1 MFKRCYRCYKPQKAC
16 LCDYIRPIDTGIKF
30 VLLMHPKEAY
40 QQKTGTGRLASQSL
54 IDSEILIGIDFTDN
68 ARLNALLDSSGDGAA
83 YQPFLLFPGEK
94 AWHTEDPGFPD
105 LLRGKK
111 PLVIIVDATWFFAKK
126 ILRLSS
132 NLHDLPTLSFR
143 NSYRSQ
149 FEFKTQPAPECLS
162 TIESAYYLIEEF
174 KSNNLI
180 SAEVDPSGL
189 MKVFH
194 EMVRYQL
201 SCEQIRHEAMAAELY
216 PELFQN

>member
-68 ARLNALLDSSGDGAA
+68 ARLNDLLDSSGEGAA

-111 PLVIIVDATWFFAKK
+111 PLVIIVD
-126 ILRLSS
+126 
-132 NLHDLPTLSFR
+132 
-143 NSYRSQ
+143 RSQ

-162 TIESAYYLIEEF
+162 TIESAYYLMEEF

-180 SAEVDPSGL
+180 SAEVGPSGL

-194 EMVRYQL
+194 EMLRYQL
-201 SCEQIRHEAMAAELY
+201 ACEQIRHEAMAAELY